1 MAKKA
6 GLKFSKIGASSYP
19 CYEVF
24 SPTLSKSGG
33 IYLSAGIHG
42 DETGAVLG
50 LLQWAE
56 ENIDTL
62 SSLPL
67 LIYPC
72 LNPWGLEN
80 NLRHDSGGLD
90 LNRVWD
96 DATVSPT
103 VATVMKRIRDY
114 DFRISI
120 CLHEDY
126 EGHGIYLYGVGGS
139 SDNRKLADEILSSAE
154 KIIPRDRRSKI
165 DGRKCSNGMIF
176 PRLSRPPKDGLPEAL
191 FLYKNCGLK
200 NFTLETPSEFSIESR
215 TAAHVAMI
223 TRAINFYWI
232 A

>member
-6 GLKFSKIGASSYP
+6 GLKFSKIVASSYP

-24 SPTLSKSGG
+24 SPTLSKSDG

-56 ENIDTL
+56 KNIDIL

-72 LNPWGLEN
+72 INPWGLEN
-80 NLRHDSGGLD
+80 NLRHDSRGLD

-96 DATVSPT
+96 DATTSPIIPRI
-103 VATVMKRIRDY
+103 MKRIRTH
-114 DFRISI
+114 DFRLSI

-126 EGHGIYLYGVGGS
+126 DAHGIYLYGVGAS
-139 SDNRKLADEILSSAE
+139 AENRKLAEEILSSGE
-154 KIIPRDRRSKI
+154 MIIPRDRRSKI

-176 PRLSRPPKDGLPEAL
+176 PRSSRPPNDGLPEAL

-200 NFTLETPSEFSIESR
+200 HFTLETPSEFSIESR
-215 TAAHVAMI
+215 TSAHVAMI
-223 TRAINFYWI
+223 TRAINFDWI

>member
-1 MAKKA
+1 MDVLNPFLSHNYTYLMKRWRAVAKKA
-6 GLKFSKIGASSYP
+6 GLKFSKIAEASSYP

-24 SPTLSKSGG
+24 SPTLSKSDG

-72 LNPWGLEN
+72 INPRGLEN

-96 DATVSPT
+96 EATVSPT
-103 VATVMKRIRDY
+103 IATIMKRVRAHF
-114 DFRISI
+114 FRISI
-120 CLHEDY
+120 C
-126 EGHGIYLYGVGGS
+126 
-139 SDNRKLADEILSSAE
+139 
-154 KIIPRDRRSKI
+154 
-165 DGRKCSNGMIF
+165 
-176 PRLSRPPKDGLPEAL
+176 
-191 FLYKNCGLK
+191 
-200 NFTLETPSEFSIESR
+200 
-215 TAAHVAMI
+215 
-223 TRAINFYWI
+223 
-232 A
+232 